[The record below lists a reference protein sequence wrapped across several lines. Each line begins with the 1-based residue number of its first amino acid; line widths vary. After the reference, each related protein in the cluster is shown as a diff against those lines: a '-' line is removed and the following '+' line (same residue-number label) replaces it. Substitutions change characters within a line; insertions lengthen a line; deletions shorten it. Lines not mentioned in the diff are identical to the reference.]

1 MKLNQNSPVPD
12 SKESPQSALA
22 GETSVNNS
30 VQIQVN
36 QAVQAAELTQM
47 VTQSHEAIK
56 AQIEQSQRHQSE
68 SLSRHVQI
76 ITELV
81 ERPPRIEIHDPILDD
96 PKRGFRHAGEFFLA
110 VRREGKNFSNPA
122 NEKLKRMAVAPT
134 TFGGEGGSGA
144 DGGFLVPPEFATK
157 VATLAQTEDSLLPF
171 CDVTP
176 VESNSMVFPQS
187 EVAPWG
193 ATATRAYWQNEGSV
207 GTQTKP
213 VLRGDVLRTNK
224 LFALVPVTD
233 ELSDDAPAL
242 GAYLTVEMGNSIR
255 WKINEALLFGTDT
268 AQPQGVFTSGAQVT
282 IAKESGQATQTVVAN
297 NITKMAARLPP
308 GSFSRAIWLFNGD
321 TMPGFFGISTIS
333 TIYWPGGRD
342 LVPAGVSAVFGQV
355 LGRPALISAH
365 AKAFSSQG
373 DIMLV
378 DMGYVRVIERAG
390 VQIATSMHIY
400 FDADAMAFRA
410 ICRLDA
416 QSKLTTP
423 ISPAN
428 GSTTL
433 SPFLQLGAR

>member
-1 MKLNQNSPVPD
+1 MTI
-12 SKESPQSALA
+12 
-22 GETSVNNS
+22 ET
-30 VQIQVN
+30 
-36 QAVQAAELTQM
+36 
-47 VTQSHEAIK
+47 
-56 AQIEQSQRHQSE
+56 
-68 SLSRHVQI
+68 
-76 ITELV
+76 
-81 ERPPRIEIHDPILDD
+81 HDRADDD

-122 NEKLKRMAVAPT
+122 DQRLQRLAAAPSV
-134 TFGGEGGSGA
+134 FSGEGGSGA
-144 DGGFLVPPEFATK
+144 DGGFLVPPEFATR

-193 ATATRAYWQNEGSV
+193 ATATRAYWQGEGTS

-213 VLRGDVLRTNK
+213 AVRGDVLRANK
-224 LFALVPVTD
+224 LMALVPVTD
-233 ELSDDAPAL
+233 ELSEDAPAL
-242 GAYLTVEMGNSIR
+242 GAFLTTEMGNSLR
-255 WKINEALLFGTDT
+255 WKTNESLLFGTDI
-268 AQPQGVFTSGAQVT
+268 AQPQGALVSGAAIT

-308 GSFSRAIWLFNGD
+308 GSFARAIWLLNGD
-321 TMPGFFGISTIS
+321 TLPGFFGISTIS
-333 TIYWPGGRD
+333 TIYWPGGGD
-342 LVPAGVSAVFGQV
+342 LVPSGITAVFGQI
-355 LGRPALISAH
+355 LGRPAMISAH

-373 DIMLV
+373 DIMLL
-378 DMGYVRVIERAG
+378 DMSYVRVIERAPG
-390 VQIATSMHIY
+390 VQIATSLHIY

-410 ICRLDA
+410 RCRLDS

-423 ISPAN
+423 INPAN